1 MIAWIYSS
9 LYFTRLQTSSKEQ
22 KTSMLLTSRPL
33 LRRLSMSGQLTDYQ
47 RLPANELNHIYR
59 RLNDRCVF
67 QDNCFWKSR
76 LNLHVNPKTVGMQ
89 IKFLLYITG
98 GSSRFLDPTSR
109 TKDLQMK
116 ISGVLQGRGVVRN
129 DRLWIIVSLILCT
142 GAKTAWGKTKSSMD
156 YLTYN

>member
-1 MIAWIYSS
+1 MSVQSICHSKLNSEICFSIAWCACS

-22 KTSMLLTSRPL
+22 KTSIPLTSRPL

-67 QDNCFWKSR
+67 QDNCFSKSR

-116 ISGVLQGRGVVRN
+116 ISDVL
-129 DRLWIIVSLILCT
+129 
-142 GAKTAWGKTKSSMD
+142 
-156 YLTYN
+156 